1 MLVHWSFLI
10 ISGEGE
16 VFWANVQ
23 GKCNA
28 DHSPSLSPDN
38 DAGALVSMEPLHL
51 HHPWLKRLPLLLRE
65 VSAYANHFESFDN
78 NDDIDHH
85 T

>member
-28 DHSPSLSPDN
+28 DHFLSLYPDC

-51 HHPWLKRLPLLLRE
+51 HHMLIMLITLYSL
-65 VSAYANHFESFDN
+65 SHS
-78 NDDIDHH
+78 
-85 T
+85 